1 MSARGQLRQFCRLSA
16 SRIYKTF
23 TRNEGVRSSR
33 LTCAAFKDT
42 EREYHTTS
50 SVCACSGSVTDSAVK
65 SSNSRRRRV
74 IGSERKEQFSAKPRE
89 SQALNSKTSIK
100 DTEDDAGGSFKK
112 RTESGPQLSDF
123 IRDAM
128 NVQEDCIIPTES
140 SIKKKAT
147 TGSVPYINPKMLHGN
162 QRKGQNSMVTFHGCG
177 KCWLLILLMSV
188 SFIRYDYK
196 VTVVCRK
203 ES

>member
-1 MSARGQLRQFCRLSA
+1 MAAMSARGQLGQFCRLSA

-23 TRNEGVRSSR
+23 TRNEGVQSSR
-33 LTCAAFKDT
+33 LICAAFKDP
-42 EREYHTTS
+42 EREYHTTAR
-50 SVCACSGSVTDSAVK
+50 CACSGSVTDSAVK

-74 IGSERKEQFSAKPRE
+74 IGSERKEQFSSKTRE

-123 IRDAM
+123 IRDAV
-128 NVQEDCIIPTES
+128 NAQEDCITITEP

-162 QRKGQNSMVTFHGCG
+162 QRKGQNSMVTFHGC
-177 KCWLLILLMSV
+177 
-188 SFIRYDYK
+188 D
-196 VTVVCRK
+196 
-203 ES
+203 